1 MVELKDKI
9 EKNKEKFLETSVK
22 HQILNEELLKD

>member
-9 EKNKEKFLETSVK
+9 EKNQEKFLETSVK
-22 HQILNEELLKD
+22 HQIFNESY